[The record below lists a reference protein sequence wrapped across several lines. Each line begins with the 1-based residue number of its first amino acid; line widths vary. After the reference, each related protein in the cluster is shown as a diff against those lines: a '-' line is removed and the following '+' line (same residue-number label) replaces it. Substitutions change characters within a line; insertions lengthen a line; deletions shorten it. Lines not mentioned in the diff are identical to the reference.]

1 MGLYVIALGGNALER
16 QGEIPSSANQQQN
29 IKNAINK
36 VCNLVKD
43 GHKVVITHGNGPQ
56 VGRMLVQNENNDSE
70 QTPAV
75 SFDVVDAMSQA
86 YIGYQIE
93 QTLVNELNKQNIN
106 NKVIALITQVLVD
119 EDDPGFK
126 NPTKPIG
133 KYYSL
138 EESEE
143 VAKEKKY
150 IIKADSNRGYRR
162 VVASPQ
168 PKQIVELD
176 TIKDLVANNNI
187 VVCCGGGGI
196 PVINCNEEYVGIPA
210 IIDKDKTSALLAKN
224 LKADGLIILTAVDS
238 VYINYGKENEES
250 LNNVTCKELEEYIV
264 QEQFAKG
271 SMLPK
276 IEACIDF
283 VKETNNQAI
292 ITSLELLSETL
303 NDKNV
308 GTHITY

>member
-16 QGEIPSSANQQQN
+16 QGEIPSSENQQKN

-36 VCNLVKD
+36 VCNLIKD
-43 GHKVVITHGNGPQ
+43 GHKVIITHGNGPQ

-106 NKVIALITQVLVD
+106 KKVTALITQVLVD
-119 EDDPGFK
+119 EEDPGFK

-138 EESEE
+138 EESEQ
-143 VAKEKKY
+143 VAKEKNY

-176 TIKDLVANNNI
+176 TIKDLVDNDNI
-187 VVCCGGGGI
+187 VICCGGGGI
-196 PVINCNEEYVGIPA
+196 PVINRSEEYVGVPA

-250 LNNVTCKELEEYIV
+250 LNNVTCKELEEYIS

-303 NDKNV
+303 KDKNV
-308 GTHITY
+308 GTHIT